1 MSYRIG
7 PRGKKDVSRRKTERE
22 REREREEDERRNPE
36 SLPREE
42 A

>member
-1 MSYRIG
+1 M
-7 PRGKKDVSRRKTERE
+7 RKRERE